1 MIPYL
6 KDQKMNTTY
15 EFIAMRGIFLFLNEY
30 VKGEWY
36 T

>member
-1 MIPYL
+1 MIFDL
-6 KDQKMNTTY
+6 KAQKIKISY
-15 EFIAMRGIFLFLNEY
+15 EFVPMRGIFLFLNEY